1 MKQITEKQKKF
12 ADYYISSLNATQ
24 SYLKVYKVKNSKVA
38 SVNASQLL
46 AKPSVKAYIKNEL
59 EQISKDR
66 VMSRDEI
73 LERHTRIAR
82 GELTE
87 EVIVPLY
94 KKYERVRKQASIKD
108 MQKSMEHIS
117 KLRGDYEADKKDVT
131 LTDVTYTYEWGGEAE

>member
-1 MKQITEKQKKF
+1 MKQITEKQKRF

-24 SYLKVYKVKNSKVA
+24 SYLKVYKVKNDRVA

-46 AKPSVKAYIKNEL
+46 ANPNVKAYVKNEL
-59 EQISKDR
+59 EQLSKER
-66 VMSRDEI
+66 VMTRDEI
-73 LERHTRIAR
+73 LERHTSIAR

-117 KLRGDYEADKKDVT
+117 KLRGDYEAEKKDVT
-131 LTDVTYTYEWGGEAE
+131 ITDVTYSYEWGEDE